1 MYAPKH
7 AAPKYSPRHAAPKD
21 HVLVRGAA
29 AVVVTSAALGTLIL
43 PAAAAQAATITAPH
57 GPDLATC
64 QAFMR
69 SHGQPGRPGYRAMV
83 RDARH
88 ADTYL
93 RVDVGLLARHYSG
106 TNARYVYLDCTT
118 TGD

>member
-1 MYAPKH
+1 MYVGKH
-7 AAPKYSPRHAAPKD
+7 AAPGHNPRHAFRK
-21 HVLVRGAA
+21 AA
-29 AVVVTSAALGTLIL
+29 AAVVTSAALGTLIL
-43 PAAAAQAATITAPH
+43 PVAAAHAATITAPA

-83 RDARH
+83 RDAKH

-93 RVDVGLLARHYSG
+93 KVDVGLLERHHA
-106 TNARYVYLDCTT
+106 NADVHYVYLDCTT

>member
-1 MYAPKH
+1 
-7 AAPKYSPRHAAPKD
+7 
-21 HVLVRGAA
+21 
-29 AVVVTSAALGTLIL
+29 
-43 PAAAAQAATITAPH
+43 
-57 GPDLATC
+57 
-64 QAFMR
+64 MR

-93 RVDVGLLARHYSG
+93 RVDVGLLAGHYSG
-106 TNARYVYLDCTT
+106 THARYVYLDCTT

>member
-1 MYAPKH
+1 MYVGKH
-7 AAPKYSPRHAAPKD
+7 AAPRHTPRHAFRK
-21 HVLVRGAA
+21 AA
-29 AVVVTSAALGTLIL
+29 AVVVTSAALGTLII
-43 PAAAAQAATITAPH
+43 PAAQAATVPGIVAPA

-69 SHGQPGRPGYRAMV
+69 SHGQPGRPGYRAMI

-93 RVDVGLLARHYSG
+93 RVDVGLLAHHYSG
-106 TNARYVYLDCTT
+106 THAQYVYLDCTT